1 MATSSHKARRLFS
14 QQANQ
19 QQDDDVP
26 QKWKTPL
33 SSIWNYS
40 PSTTSAQ
47 GSQEQGKILDRWRQ
61 QGLLPDDEPK
71 SRVRI
76 FKDAFKA
83 AFTYSK
89 TESSEES
96 VGEDLLDDA
105 YGDEFKDAEEMKAD
119 EMKADEV
126 KADGMKADGM
136 KADEVKADDD
146 ADDLSDE
153 ELNRDAHEVGSR
165 RINPSQDRLRQ
176 ST

>member
-126 KADGMKADGM
+126 KAD
-136 KADEVKADDD
+136 DD